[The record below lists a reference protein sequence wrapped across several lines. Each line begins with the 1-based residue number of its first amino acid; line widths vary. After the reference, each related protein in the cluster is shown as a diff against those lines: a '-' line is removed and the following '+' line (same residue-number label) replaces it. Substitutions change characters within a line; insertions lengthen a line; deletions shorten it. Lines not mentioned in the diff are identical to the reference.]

1 MGKGNSKNVG
11 LGKFWPHLV
20 ILEAFLIGRSKSRFS
35 EWFGV
40 SYLSFC
46 FI

>member
-1 MGKGNSKNVG
+1 MGKGTSKNVG
-11 LGKFWPHLV
+11 LGKFWPNLV

-35 EWFGV
+35 ERFAV
-40 SYLSFC
+40 SDLSFY